1 MVKNV
6 FGSFTILQKE
16 FKKRR
21 KHKIL
26 INKEL
31 NSILIILN
39 GISEKLNNE
48 YMLDNIKYDEI
59 FENMTKLNNIHNELN
74 KINSPILIKSLSE
87 KHLTEINSKI
97 ENIKYLL
104 HNIIKNSGAKKC
116 SHVMQVF
123 VAMNWYKKMSR
134 PYISLFKLYNR
145 LFVPLSA
152 NIQKKNH
159 NDLLDD
165 KTNLPYARKIPENN
179 DDFVMSLHGAELV
192 CPLTDKDIVIRGY
205 FIIDPL
211 TNISHESQMTTKY
224 KKLLKRCNII
234 TKSDEFYVNYLKQLS
249 LRDFIVLSV
258 DQIVNQI
265 NKDYDQLQELKKESL
280 PGIIKKFLQSKLCD
294 QHKIITLFLLDDN
307 NSKFMA
313 HIIFD
318 MLYTDSALSTS
329 SPYGSILYKNL
340 HWSIQ
345 QSFKKN
351 YSVVEDYKKK
361 LNNLSTEKIPYETQ
375 IMQMK
380 CSENIKAKA
389 LEKLKEIN
397 SARDGSITSK
407 ATKYLD
413 GLLKIPFGVYK
424 EEVIISFLDKF
435 KTKVNNFMTNYLE
448 ENDTDLQIKP
458 NSDGTFVKTGSDIT
472 NLLEKTKNEHMFA
485 AIQQEWDDY
494 NVKKVQYIKY
504 VRQTLDECVY
514 GHDNVKTQ
522 LERILGQWINGKSNG
537 AVIGLLGP
545 PGIGKTCIIKNGLSK
560 CLVDENNNP
569 RPFAFIPLGGA
580 TNGSFLD
587 GHSYTYV
594 GSTWGRIVDIV
605 METKCMNPIIFID
618 ELDKVSNTEHGRE
631 IIGIL
636 THLTDSTQNT
646 DFADKYFAGIKFDL
660 SKCLIVF
667 TYNDAS
673 LVDRILRDRITT
685 IELKSLSK
693 KDKLVITNKYILP
706 EILEVVGYKPEDI
719 IFEPEAIGYIIDCYT
734 YEAGVRKLKEKI
746 FEIVREVNLI
756 RMFDNSIKLPF
767 TVDKEYIS
775 KLFSDKPK
783 VQIKKI
789 SDKSMAGIVNG
800 LYATAAGVGGLTII
814 QAFRTISESKE
825 LKLEFTGNQGDVM
838 KESIK
843 CARTIA
849 WNIIPQ
855 EIKNKIKSDWD
866 TNGTYGLHI
875 HCPDT
880 STPKDGPSAG
890 GAITLSII
898 SRLCNIPVKNTVAM
912 TGEIDLKGNIT
923 IIGGVHSKIEGEIS
937 AGATLV
943 LLPEEN
949 RLDYEKIKDKLLVDG
964 KDDEYRIEVK
974 FIKTIYDI
982 LENALED
989 HNIVFKSEL

>member
-6 FGSFTILQKE
+6 FNAFTILQKE
-16 FKKRR
+16 FRKRR
-21 KHKIL
+21 RHKTL

-48 YMLDNIKYDEI
+48 YLIDNIKYDELYD
-59 FENMTKLNNIHNELN
+59 NMTRLNNIHNEYN
-74 KINSPILIKSLSE
+74 KIKTPLLIKSLGQ
-87 KHLTEINSKI
+87 KNILEINTKI

-104 HNIIKNSGAKKC
+104 HNIIKIGGAKKC
-116 SHVMQVF
+116 SHVMQIF
-123 VAMNWYKKMSR
+123 ISINWHKKMSR
-134 PYISLFKLYNR
+134 CYISLFKLYNR
-145 LFVPLSA
+145 LFIPKSVT
-152 NIQKKNH
+152 IQKKNH
-159 NDLLDD
+159 NDLLDET
-165 KTNLPYARKIPENN
+165 TNLPYARKLLITN
-179 DDFVMSLHGAELV
+179 DDFIMSLQGAELV
-192 CPLTDKDIVIRGY
+192 CPLSDKDIIIKGY

-211 TNISHESQMTTKY
+211 TNVSHEIQMKTKY
-224 KKLLKRCNII
+224 KQLHERCRII
-234 TKSDEFYVNYLKQLS
+234 TKSDEFYINYLRQLS
-249 LRDFIVLSV
+249 LRDFIVLTV
-258 DQIVNQI
+258 DQIITQV
-265 NKDYDQLQELKKESL
+265 NKDYDQLQDLKKESL
-280 PGIIKKFLQSKLCD
+280 PGIIKKFLQSKLID
-294 QHKIITLFLLDDN
+294 QHKVITLFLLDDN

-345 QSFKKN
+345 HIFKKN
-351 YSVVEDYKKK
+351 YSVVEEYKKK
-361 LNNLSTEKIPYETQ
+361 LNNLTTNKIPYETQ
-375 IMQMK
+375 IVQMK
-380 CSENIKAKA
+380 CTENIKEKA

-397 SARDGSITSK
+397 SSRDGSITSK

-435 KTKVNNFMTNYLE
+435 KEKVNKFMTNYIK
-448 ENDTDLQIKP
+448 ENNTNLQILP
-458 NSDGTFVKTGSDIT
+458 NNDGTFVTTGSDIT
-472 NLLEKTKNEHMFA
+472 NLLDILKNDHMLS
-485 AIQQEWDDY
+485 AIKQEWDEY

-504 VRQTLDECVY
+504 VRETLDDCVY
-514 GHDNVKTQ
+514 GHDNVKLQ

-545 PGIGKTCIIKNGLSK
+545 PGIDKTCIIKNGLSK

-580 TNGSFLD
+580 TNGSYLD

-594 GSTWGRIVDIV
+594 GSTWGRIVDILI
-605 METKCMNPIIFID
+605 ETKCMNPILFID

-631 IIGIL
+631 LIGIL

-646 DFADKYFAGIKFDL
+646 DFTDKYFAGIKFDL
-660 SKCLIVF
+660 SKCLIIF

-706 EILEVVGYKPEDI
+706 EILEIVGYKFEDI
-719 IFEPEAIGYIIDCYT
+719 IFESDAIEHIIDCYT

-756 RMFDNSIKLPF
+756 RMFDTSIKLPF
-767 TVDKEYIS
+767 TVDKEYVT

-783 VQIKKI
+783 VQIKRI
-789 SDKSMAGIVNG
+789 SSKPMCGVVNG

-825 LKLEFTGNQGDVM
+825 LKLEFTGSQGDVM

-843 CARTIA
+843 CAKTIA

-866 TNGTYGLHI
+866 KNGTYGLHI

-890 GAITLSII
+890 GAITLAII
-898 SRLCNIPVKNTVAM
+898 SQLCNIPVKNTIAM

-923 IIGGVHSKIEGEIS
+923 IIGGVPSKIEGAIS
-937 AGATLV
+937 AGAKLV

-964 KDDEYRIEVK
+964 TDDQYRIEVK
-974 FIKTIYDI
+974 FISSIYNI
-982 LENALED
+982 LEYALED
-989 HNIVFKSEL
+989 HNIIFKPEL